1 MNPNPDT
8 RTPDRHAR
16 LRAELNLLVFIKDA
30 LESDPRQRLRVAFI
44 EAVRDAINN
53 GGLSHGSVEA
63 IIASIHDLGVSK

>member
-1 MNPNPDT
+1 MQNMNPNPDT

-30 LESDPRQRLRVAFI
+30 LEVDRLRVAFI
-44 EAVRDAINN
+44 EAVRDAINK
-53 GGLSHGSVEA
+53 GGLSHGSVQA